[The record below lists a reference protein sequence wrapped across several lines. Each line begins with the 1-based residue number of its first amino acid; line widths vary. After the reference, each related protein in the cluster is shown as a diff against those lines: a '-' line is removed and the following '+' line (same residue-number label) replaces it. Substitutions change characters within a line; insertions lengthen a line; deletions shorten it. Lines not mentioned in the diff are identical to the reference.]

1 MTWKGTSPTPVT
13 QASKS
18 SKLHHRIPLLNWRQK
33 SSFEMCF
40 ASQHPT
46 FQALGAKHV
55 SNPESRMAN
64 PMYAWFCKTIL
75 DSGCLVLQAC
85 RLTRSATVTA
95 LGHTVG
101 VAPLTRTHHPV
112 TLLGTTCRPLKPSR
126 TSFLRCMCVCACVR
140 VCVRVCECV
149 FFCFWF
155 LFVCVCVFSPLLRRS
170 NSLPRT
176 VLVVQWT
183 TLPQHSPSVGE
194 RNCSAKCEVADLV

>member
-140 VCVRVCECV
+140 VCVRVCACV

-155 LFVCVCVFSPLLRRS
+155 LFVCVCVCLVRSCVVPTPYRGLCSLYSGLRCRS
-170 NSLPRT
+170 IPR
-176 VLVVQWT
+176 VLVKGTALQ
-183 TLPQHSPSVGE
+183 
-194 RNCSAKCEVADLV
+194 NAK